1 MTWPWHSLAWDRW
14 LGKNQIRLL
23 KCVSILQETDRSVS
37 RLASSSGL
45 TQGLDSGPLPRMKGS
60 VGHGQSVQIGA

>member
-14 LGKNQIRLL
+14 LGKNLIRLL

-45 TQGLDSGPLPRMKGS
+45 TQGLDSGPF
-60 VGHGQSVQIGA
+60 HG